1 MSGAPGR
8 RLAVLDELFGQP
20 AFGIPEPRKQEL
32 LLAGLIDLIEHHRQ
46 GSAEYAAILK
56 GIGCEASPASLAGL
70 PYLPIALFKSLDLRS
85 VPEKEVFKTLT
96 SSGTTGSTPSR
107 VHLDRATATLQSR
120 ALTSIMAPVIG
131 TERPPMLIIDSPD
144 TVKGGAFSARSA
156 GILGM
161 MPFGRRHVY
170 ALNPDLSVNVEAV
183 TQFARDFGN
192 TRTLL
197 FGFTFMVWRHFAQAL
212 DREGLSIDLPGS
224 ILIHSGGWK
233 KLAEEAVTNE
243 TFKATLTEQFRL
255 ADIRNFYGMA
265 EQVGSVFLEGADG
278 LLHAPNF
285 ADVIIRNPRTWEPQ
299 PIGEVGVI
307 EVLSV
312 IPESY
317 PGHIL
322 LTEDLGVIRRADDPA
337 AAWCGPGFEVLGRV
351 PRTELRGCSDTHAA
365 SLDLVARAAS

>member
-1 MSGAPGR
+1 MSGITAR
-8 RLAVLDELFGQP
+8 RRAILDELFDQP
-20 AFGIPEPRKQEL
+20 AFELAPARKREL
-32 LLAGLIDLIEHHRQ
+32 LLEGLVDLTDHHRRHCP
-46 GSAEYAAILK
+46 EYAAILN
-56 GIGCEASPASLAGL
+56 GIGYAGHPASLSEL

-85 VPEKEVFKTLT
+85 VPEKDVFKTLT

-131 TERPPMLIIDSPD
+131 TERLPMLIIDSPD

-161 MPFGRRHVY
+161 MPFGRRHAY

-183 TQFARDFGN
+183 KQFARDFGN

-212 DREGLSIDLPGS
+212 DREGISIDFPGGV
-224 ILIHSGGWK
+224 LIHSGGWK

-243 TFKATLTEQFRL
+243 TFRATLTEQFGL
-255 ADIRNFYGMA
+255 AHIRNFYGMA

-285 ADVIIRNPRTWEPQ
+285 ADVIVRNPRTWLPQ
-299 PIGEVGVI
+299 PTGEVGVI

-337 AAWCGPGFEVLGRV
+337 AAWRGPGFEVLGRV

-365 SLDLVARAAS
+365 SLDLIARAAS